1 MFNAYRKRV
10 QADGVDARQSVQNS
24 TKRQMVNYILDSPSL
39 SYVYINMMETVPI
52 PTIASDIRT
61 FYERRFLF
69 LPDLKVNV
77 GDYITYQNKTYLA
90 VDASDNEIYPQ
101 LFGELCN
108 VEYPI
113 KSIESKIKV
122 GTDNMGRPIYKTE
135 LIEIK
140 KPCVMT
146 DKIYSQ
152 ANNNPI
158 PLPDG
163 AIIIKLPYSDVDS
176 HVPEINTNVMLHSM
190 EYKVSTIS
198 YENVCN
204 GKGVLEVQLQRIPTT
219 WQ

>member
-1 MFNAYRKRV
+1 MFNAFRNRV
-10 QADGVDARQSVQNS
+10 QADGATLKEATYST

-39 SYVYINMMETVPI
+39 TYVFVNMMETLPI
-52 PTIASDIRT
+52 PCIASDVRT

-69 LPDLKVNV
+69 LPDLKVSI
-77 GDYITYQNKTYLA
+77 GDYVTYRDKTYLA
-90 VDASDNEIYPQ
+90 TNATDDETYPQ
-101 LFGELCN
+101 LIGELCN

-113 KSIESKIKV
+113 VSEERRIKV
-122 GTDNMGRPIYKTE
+122 GNDNLGRPIYKTE
-135 LIEIK
+135 SVVVT

-163 AIIIKLPYSDVDS
+163 AIIVKLPHSEID
-176 HVPEINTNVMLHSM
+176 HQVPEINAHVTLNDM

-198 YENVCN
+198 YENVIG

-219 WQ
+219 